1 MYELNS
7 TVFSIDG
14 KLYYVSLE
22 KDTNSENIEMS
33 ESPQSFD
40 LKVVK
45 LKRLGID
52 NNFLEYSFNRDALD
66 DFESVIDKEKV
77 MYLKQKKV
85 SSEMSDDIPPIES
98 YNVTTKNEPNLG
110 IFKRSS
116 KNSDSFKIQDLVD
129 DEYYE
134 PKRVNKLN
142 ELSDLEIESDKSA
155 KEHMLLDELIG
166 SDGIDTG
173 YDSRFDEMSLSDE
186 MGATMNYKDGPLPDL
201 NDIQENG
208 NYTDAEG
215 KPVC

>member
-22 KDTNSENIEMS
+22 KDTNSENTEIA

-40 LKVVK
+40 LKVVR

-85 SSEMSDDIPPIES
+85 SSEMSDDIPPVES

-116 KNSDSFKIQDLVD
+116 KSSDSSKMQDLID

-134 PKRVNKLN
+134 PKKVNKLN
-142 ELSDLEIESDKSA
+142 ELSDLEIESDKSI
-155 KEHMLLDELIG
+155 KENTILDELIG
-166 SDGIDTG
+166 SDGIDDG
-173 YDSRFDEMSLSDE
+173 YDARFENMPPSDDVSSV
-186 MGATMNYKDGPLPDL
+186 MNYQDGPLPDL